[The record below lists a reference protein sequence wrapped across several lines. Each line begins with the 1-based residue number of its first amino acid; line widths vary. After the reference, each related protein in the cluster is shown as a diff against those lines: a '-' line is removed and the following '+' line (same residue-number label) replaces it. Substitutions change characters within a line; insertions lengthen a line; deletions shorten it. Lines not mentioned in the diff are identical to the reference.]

1 MSGPARHAPH
11 SMPMSKPMIG
21 IGLLYLSAWFLC
33 LLDASG
39 KWIMAVGVPLFFML
53 WARFLVHFLIVAVL
67 LVPTRGWKAFK
78 SHQPAMQLLRGLVMF
93 LGTITFFSC
102 LHYLPQAE
110 ATSIA
115 FMSPLIMLLMAP
127 WLLGEPMHKSR
138 WVAAIFGFIGVL
150 IIIRPSS
157 GLNMTGVVFGLI
169 TAVLFAAM
177 HTLSRKIASDHPYT
191 SILWSGAVG
200 SVVLTLILPFIWESS
215 REVLSELTEWQWM
228 VMISLGFSGAL
239 GHLLQISAYRNAPAS
254 LLAPFIYLQIT
265 AAATI
270 GWLIWGHFPDGIT
283 WIGIGIIC
291 CSGIGIGWLEW
302 RRTSRN
308 AVLKSVG

>member
-1 MSGPARHAPH
+1 MPGH
-11 SMPMSKPMIG
+11 SPQTRLALPTTNPLIG

-39 KWIMAVGVPLFFML
+39 KWLMALGVPLFLML
-53 WARFLVHFLIVAVL
+53 WVRFLIHFVIVASL
-67 LVPTRGWKAFK
+67 LVPSKGWQAFK
-78 SHQPAMQLLRGLVMF
+78 SHQPAIQVLRGLVMF
-93 LGTITFFSC
+93 LATITFFSC

-115 FMSPLIMLLMAP
+115 FMAPLIMLLMAP
-127 WLLGEPMHKSR
+127 WVLGEPMRRSR
-138 WVAAIFGFIGVL
+138 WVAALVGFVGVL

-157 GLNMTGVVFGLI
+157 GLNMTGVAFGMV
-169 TAVLFAAM
+169 TAFLFAAM
-177 HTLSRKIASDHPYT
+177 HTLTRKIASDHPYT
-191 SILWSGAVG
+191 SVLWSGAVG
-200 SVVLTLILPFIWESS
+200 TIVLTLILPFIWENSKQI
-215 REVLSELTEWQWM
+215 LSELSPTQWII
-228 VMISLGFSGAL
+228 MISLGFSGAM

-270 GWLIWGHFPDGIT
+270 GWLIWGHFPDGVT

-291 CSGIGIGWLEW
+291 GSGIGIGWVEW
-302 RRTSRN
+302 RRSTKTRPVN
-308 AVLKSVG
+308 P